1 MDQQPQQGCVG
12 QRRTLSVRWEANTTP
27 VRDKLSLDL
36 VPPLGYLL
44 PQTGTR
50 KGSLCR
56 RRATARPSFLLIPR
70 CSSLLPP
77 PWFYPTCLPP
87 WLDFFFFS
95 IFLLLL
101 EMGSAANGA
110 KETEGGGLDGSERQ
124 TSGVHLQIF
133 CSSVNLTSFSKTLV
147 SSSQRG
153 TLLDLPPFSLSL
165 YRPHPLCI

>member
-1 MDQQPQQGCVG
+1 MDQQPQRGCVG

-50 KGSLCR
+50 KGSLRR

-87 WLDFFFFS
+87 WLDFFFSVFS
-95 IFLLLL
+95 CFFWKW
-101 EMGSAANGA
+101 GA
-110 KETEGGGLDGSERQ
+110 QQTGQQRQ
-124 TSGVHLQIF
+124 RVEDWTGVNDRLQACI